1 MNTTATSIG
10 ARLESVI
17 GAARVN
23 ASSGSCAKFA
33 VDAVVPPAVARPCS
47 SAEVVEIVRFAKT
60 EKLAVIP
67 CGHRT
72 KLAIGMPPSRYDI
85 ALDMTAL
92 NQIAYYDPAD
102 LTLSVDAGMNLAHL
116 AETLAQQKQFLPL
129 AVPFFDDCTIGGTIA
144 SNIGSSL
151 RPGYGSARDFLL
163 GAEFVNG
170 AATFTKSGG
179 RVVKNVTGYDL
190 HKLLIGSLGT
200 LGAITRLNFRTFP
213 LPEGYGHLVST
224 FSSLDSIVRFQA
236 MVSKSPLAPRSFDIL
251 GPEAAQIVAEFKDDR
266 DSPLPSWFTRGEWH
280 VCVGFEGTETIL
292 RRYCSELAQH
302 AQQCGASSYYL
313 LEESDDK
320 RLGGALRELLNLLC
334 WSGPAATMFRIN
346 VLPTVP
352 PDIINLRTL
361 AQRFSLPCCIFANSS
376 GPLYFALTPN
386 DNDDKTIAALAQIA
400 SGVFEYAA
408 SKNGQASILFC
419 PRELKAQVNVWGH
432 PRSDTHLMRRV
443 KNAFDPQNIFAP
455 GRFVTAI

>member
-10 ARLESVI
+10 ARLGSVI

-23 ASSGSCAKFA
+23 ASSECCAKFA
-33 VDAVVPPAVARPCS
+33 VDGVVPSAAAKPAS
-47 SAEVVEIVRFAKT
+47 SAEVVEIVRFAKS
-60 EKLAVIP
+60 EKLALIP

-72 KLAIGMPPSRYDI
+72 KLAIGMLPSRYDI

-102 LTLSVDAGMNLAHL
+102 LTLSVDAGMNLAEL
-116 AETLAQQKQFLPL
+116 AEALAQQKQFLPL
-129 AVPFFDDCTIGGTIA
+129 AVPFFEECTVGGTIA

-224 FSSLDSIVRFQA
+224 FSSVDSVVRFQA
-236 MVSKSPLAPRSFDIL
+236 MVSKSPLTPSSFEIL
-251 GPEAAQIVAEFKDDR
+251 GPEAAHAVAAGFKEHR
-266 DSPLPSWFTRGEWH
+266 DSAFPSWFTHGAWH
-280 VCVGFEGTETIL
+280 VCVGFEGVESVL
-292 RRYCSELAQH
+292 RRYSAELVQYAEK
-302 AQQCGASSYYL
+302 CGASSGDL
-313 LEESDDK
+313 LEKSGEESL
-320 RLGGALRELLNLLC
+320 RSGLRELK
-334 WSGPAATMFRIN
+334 I
-346 VLPTVP
+346 
-352 PDIINLRTL
+352 
-361 AQRFSLPCCIFANSS
+361 
-376 GPLYFALTPN
+376 
-386 DNDDKTIAALAQIA
+386 
-400 SGVFEYAA
+400 
-408 SKNGQASILFC
+408 
-419 PRELKAQVNVWGH
+419 
-432 PRSDTHLMRRV
+432 
-443 KNAFDPQNIFAP
+443 
-455 GRFVTAI
+455 